1 MLLNRIFWVIMPN
14 DLSRSVFNSSLS
26 LPIRDIRKA
35 ARFMAIRSALI
46 IHFNPKAGTS
56 MHHVHGSYDAALVVF
71 SYVVAVVASYT
82 VLDLAGRVSES
93 SGFSRSMWLVFG
105 AAGMGMGIWSMHFVG
120 MLAFKLDVP
129 VAYDLT
135 LVLVSVLAAVIG
147 SYVALSVVGRKQ
159 PTTGNLLGGGL
170 LLAAGIVAMHY
181 IGMAAMLIDITYD
194 PFQFALS
201 VLIAVVASIAA
212 LWLAFYFRKE
222 SGKGEIWKKLGSGLV
237 MGGAIVG
244 MHYTGMFAAS
254 FHVGTRSELASGM
267 LLDQKW
273 LAYFISGGT
282 LFTLGL
288 SLLGIFISKRFSRK
302 DSEIELKSREIHLK
316 NLELQ
321 RLNDHLEELVRER
334 TAQLEKAHDEA
345 IQANRIK
352 SQFMANMSHE
362 LRTPLNAIIGYSEML
377 VEEAQEL
384 GEPAFA
390 ADLEKIG
397 KSGKHLLALI
407 NDILDISKIE
417 AGKMDVYWETCELSN
432 VFQDVLSTVKPL
444 VESNGNRLEAKW
456 EESAMTTDVTK
467 LRQILLNLLSN
478 AAKFTRD
485 GTIRIE
491 GRRLEKQDRRGY
503 AISVADSGIG
513 MTEEQLGKLFQPF
526 TQADSS
532 TTRKYGGTGLGLT
545 ISQRFSVLL
554 GGDIEVESRSGEG
567 SVFTCWI
574 PLSPSDGQTH
584 PAPQPD
590 TALAQVPEAVSEED
604 EQVSI
609 LLIDDEPVNRQLMRK
624 YLADEGWTLAFAES
638 GAEGLLLSR
647 KLKPKLICL
656 DILMPGMDGWTV
668 LSELKNDP
676 ELREIPVVILSM
688 TDEKPLGYSLGASD
702 FLTKPVEREQ
712 LVSVIDKYLQLSES
726 QTVLVVEDDVM
737 TSEMMAKLLGKDGYS
752 VATAGNG
759 RLALEKLAREKP
771 GLILLDLMMPEMDG
785 YQFLTELRKREE
797 WSSIPVVVV
806 TAKSIAAEESMRLQ
820 GYVKEVLQKGSFG
833 PKQLLAEVRRY
844 MHESREVI

>member
-1 MLLNRIFWVIMPN
+1 MQ
-14 DLSRSVFNSSLS
+14 
-26 LPIRDIRKA
+26 
-35 ARFMAIRSALI
+35 
-46 IHFNPKAGTS
+46 
-56 MHHVHGSYDAALVVF
+56 HVHGSYDTALVVF

-93 SGFSRSMWLVFG
+93 SGFNRSMWLVFG

-120 MLAFKLDVP
+120 MMAFKLDVP

-135 LVLVSVLAAVIG
+135 LVLVSVLVAIIA
-147 SYVALSVVGRKQ
+147 SYVALSIVGKNQ
-159 PTTGNLLGGGL
+159 PTKGNLLGGGL
-170 LLAAGIVAMHY
+170 LLAAGISAMHY

-194 PFQFALS
+194 PLLFAFS
-201 VLIAVVASIAA
+201 ILIAVVASIAA

-222 SGKGEIWKKLGSGLV
+222 SGRGEVWKKLGSGLI

-244 MHYTGMFAAS
+244 MHYTGMFAAQ
-254 FHVGTRSELASGM
+254 FHIGDRSEIASGM

-288 SLLGIFISKRFSRK
+288 SLLGIFVSKRFSRK
-302 DSEIELKSREIHLK
+302 DSEIELKSREIYLK
-316 NLELQ
+316 NQELQ

-352 SQFMANMSHE
+352 SQFLANMSHE

-377 VEEAQEL
+377 VEEAEEL

-390 ADLEKIG
+390 ADLEKIS

-417 AGKMDVYWETCELSN
+417 AGKMDVYLETCELGS
-432 VFQDVLSTVKPL
+432 VLQEVMSTVKPL
-444 VESNGNRLEAKW
+444 IESNGNRLETKW
-456 EESAMTTDVTK
+456 EDAVMTTDVTK

-478 AAKFTRD
+478 AAKFTRE

-491 GRRLEKQDRRGY
+491 GRLMEKNAASGY
-503 AISVADSGIG
+503 SIRVADSGIG
-513 MTEEQLGKLFQPF
+513 MTEEQIGKLFQPF

-545 ISQRFSVLL
+545 ITQRFCELL
-554 GGDIEVESRSGEG
+554 GGDISVESRPGEG
-567 SVFTCWI
+567 SSFTCWL
-574 PLSPSDGQTH
+574 PLGQGGEVQRAGPQGEKLPASQPS
-584 PAPQPD
+584 
-590 TALAQVPEAVSEED
+590 SEFAAGEN
-604 EQVSI
+604 VSI
-609 LLIDDEPVNRQLMRK
+609 LLIDDEPVNRQLMRN

-638 GAEGLLLSR
+638 GAEGLLMTR
-647 KLKPKLICL
+647 QLKPKLICL
-656 DILMPGMDGWTV
+656 DILMPSMDGWSV
-668 LSELKNDP
+668 LSELKSDP
-676 ELREIPVVILSM
+676 ELRDIPVVILSM
-688 TDEKPLGYSLGASD
+688 TDDKPLGYSLGASE
-702 FLTKPVEREQ
+702 FLTKPLEREQ
-712 LVSVIDKYLQLSES
+712 LVAVIDKYLPDTEER
-726 QTVLVVEDDVM
+726 TVLVVEDDVT
-737 TSEMMAKLLGKDGYS
+737 TSEMMVKLLGKDGYS
-752 VATAGNG
+752 VTTAGNG
-759 RLALEKLAREKP
+759 RLALEKLAFEKP

-785 YQFLTELRKREE
+785 YQFLAELRKREE

-806 TAKSIAAEESMRLQ
+806 TAKSMAAEESLRLN
-820 GYVKEVLQKGSFG
+820 GYVKGVLQKGSFE
-833 PKQLLAEVRRY
+833 PRQLLAEVRRY
-844 MHESREVI
+844 MNEKREVS